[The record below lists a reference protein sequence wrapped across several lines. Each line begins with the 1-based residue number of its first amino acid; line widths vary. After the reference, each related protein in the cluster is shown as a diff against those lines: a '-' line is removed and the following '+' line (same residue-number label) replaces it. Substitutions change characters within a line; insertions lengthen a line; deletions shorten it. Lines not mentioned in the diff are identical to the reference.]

1 MQKLEELEKTKKD
14 SIELAGYIFKV
25 VTDPKLLDLTSPQ
38 ERHEIC
44 VKRYDLFS
52 KVYPL
57 VLAKMAV
64 ESRYNEK
71 AFIKFLNKLY
81 SKPGAGMEGII
92 QNQAYYAK
100 VLYIE
105 ECIST
110 NKRWCPKVASE
121 IYTHEYANMIRW
133 VNDTKKI
140 EKKVKHEFEEEGK
153 RHDDEL
159 RSEFKTW
166 YMNARKDF
174 VFDNKDEILNIKE
187 LIKKDDIDID
197 SIKTNEIIVN
207 ESEINEDDIE
217 RQNRID
223 MANANRMIKEQQ
235 DIDNEWVSN
244 PVISNWKKKH
254 NIINK

>member
-1 MQKLEELEKTKKD
+1 MKVWRELYK
-14 SIELAGYIFKV
+14 
-25 VTDPKLLDLTSPQ
+25 
-38 ERHEIC
+38 
-44 VKRYDLFS
+44 
-52 KVYPL
+52 
-57 VLAKMAV
+57 
-64 ESRYNEK
+64 
-71 AFIKFLNKLY
+71 IKHIMRKY
-81 SKPGAGMEGII
+81 
-92 QNQAYYAK
+92 
-100 VLYIE
+100 LYIE
-105 ECIST
+105 ECISA
-110 NKRWCPKVASE
+110 KAKDGVQKWHQRFIKD
-121 IYTHEYANMIRW
+121 EYENMIRW